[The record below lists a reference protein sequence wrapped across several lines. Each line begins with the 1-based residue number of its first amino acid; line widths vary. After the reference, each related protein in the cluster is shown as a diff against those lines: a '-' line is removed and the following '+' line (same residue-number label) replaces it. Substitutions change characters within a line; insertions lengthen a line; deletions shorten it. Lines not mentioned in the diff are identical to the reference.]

1 MRQKMSANISDKG
14 KGYFTVVQIMQWNA
28 LTQRLEFFYL
38 CGATQLS
45 TAESADH
52 SIQCESALRAKFSNK
67 NLANFLT
74 DQLKAN
80 NFIVLVSTWNG
91 PTHT

>member
-28 LTQRLEFFYL
+28 LTQKMEFFYL

-52 SIQCESALRAKFSNK
+52 SI
-67 NLANFLT
+67 
-74 DQLKAN
+74 
-80 NFIVLVSTWNG
+80 
-91 PTHT
+91 